1 MLDIKYIRENL
12 EEAEKRLATR
22 GEAID
27 LKKVKSL
34 DTERRRLLQEVEALR
49 QRRNAVSEEVGRLK
63 KEKKDA
69 GELVSEMQE
78 VSLNIKALDQEVTT
92 CEEELKE
99 FLLNIPNLP
108 HPSVPVGKDETENP
122 VVRTFG
128 EKPEFP
134 GTVFPY
140 EGRRRVTRKGAH

>member
-128 EKPEFP
+128 EKPEFRH
-134 GTVFPY
+134 GFPL
-140 EGRRRVTRKGAH
+140 